1 MDKKTYHRP
10 QLTNHGN
17 VETITLQGGIVNSDV
32 PRGAPNTAF
41 PSV

>member
-17 VETITLQGGIVNSDV
+17 VETITLQGSQINADV
-32 PRGAPNTAF
+32 PRGGANTAF